1 MKLLGVLVCALVFN
15 VTDGQYYY
23 NDIIGN
29 QQNNRQFVLTKN
41 AGVRNVSVIYTNDN
55 SLVDTIIQQQYSADY
70 KESVTRFL
78 GDTLQNSVI
87 TKVYE
92 NDKIQSSLEKNK
104 SSETK
109 TEYGYDEQER
119 IKTIQSVSN
128 DKSDSALNYSVTE
141 LHNWSYNNAGKP
153 LQMLRIK
160 NNTDTLT
167 VNFMLDETGNV
178 VEEHWLKKGT
188 DIETYYYY
196 YNKENRLTDIVRFNK
211 KFKRLLPDFTFE
223 YNARGFVTQML
234 QVPNSNNTNYLVW
247 TYVYNSQNLKQEEV
261 CTNKQK
267 RPIGKMEYIYQ

>member
-1 MKLLGVLVCALVFN
+1 MKLLGVLFGVLVFN
-15 VTDGQYYY
+15 VINGQYYY

-29 QQNNRQFVLTKN
+29 QQNNRQFALVKN
-41 AGVRNVSVIYTNDN
+41 AGIRSVCVIYTNN
-55 SLVDTIIQQQYSADY
+55 NLLVDTIIQQQYSADY

-78 GDTLQNSVI
+78 GDTLQNSAI
-87 TKVYE
+87 TKIYGKE
-92 NDKIQSSLEKNK
+92 KIQSSLEKNK

-109 TEYGYDEQER
+109 IEYGYDEQGR
-119 IKTIQSVSN
+119 IKIIQSVSK
-128 DKSDSALNYSVTE
+128 DKSDTALNYSVTE
-141 LHNWSYNNAGKP
+141 LHIWSYNNSGSP

-167 VNFMLDETGNV
+167 VNFVLDETGNA

-211 KFKRLLPDFTFE
+211 KFKKLLPDFTFE
-223 YNARGFVTQML
+223 YNTQGFVTQML

-247 TYVYNSQNLKQEEV
+247 NYTYNNQNLKQEEI
-261 CTNKQK
+261 CINKQK
-267 RPIGKMEYIYQ
+267 QPVGKMEYIYQ

>member
-29 QQNNRQFVLTKN
+29 QQNNRQLVLTKN

-55 SLVDTIIQQQYSADY
+55 SLADTIIQQQYSANY

-109 TEYGYDEQER
+109 IEYGYDEQER
-119 IKTIQSVSN
+119 IKTIQSVSK
-128 DKSDSALNYSVTE
+128 DKSDSALNYSVAE